1 MRSVAV
7 ARARPHRRLDRTA
20 QRSEF
25 FSYHEKTQSMEA
37 QARHRLST
45 TKGVLH
51 DGSLLPFC
59 PASRA
64 PVRLANWIS
73 GTPRFGDQSKT
84 VTTAL
89 HSLRLYPI
97 LHESPVMNGGP
108 GRADG
113 EPFGSSWRSNRE
125 AVNLKDASILQAQS
139 FGRPSKIPD
148 ELRNLYLEKS
158 RIKYEW
164 RDRCNCYPSAA
175 RVPVINQHI
184 AIRRAGD
191 RHDDRRNHKNEF
203 DAFIEPRVPERL
215 GMGFA

>member
-1 MRSVAV
+1 MA
-7 ARARPHRRLDRTA
+7 AC
-20 QRSEF
+20 
-25 FSYHEKTQSMEA
+25 Y
-37 QARHRLST
+37 
-45 TKGVLH
+45 
-51 DGSLLPFC
+51 FC